1 MNTDTNNIKLK
12 DMIEDL
18 IPMSFFAFILGIIY
32 LSQKHKEKKMLISM
46 GISPE
51 EINKRKSGNSLD
63 SLKLG
68 LIAIA
73 VSLGIFAGYI
83 LSISTQLAEEA
94 AYFSMIFLFG
104 GIALL
109 VFYFFSQRKD
119 EGDNNYNTKE

>member
-1 MNTDTNNIKLK
+1 MNTDTNNLKLK

-32 LSQKHKEKKMLISM
+32 LNQRHKERKMLISM
-46 GISPE
+46 GMPVE
-51 EINKRKSGNSLD
+51 EVNNKKTLGNLD

-73 VSLGIFAGYI
+73 VALGIFVGYI
-83 LSISTQLAEEA
+83 VSISTELAEEA

-109 VFYFFSQRKD
+109 VFYFYSQRINEK
-119 EGDNNYNTKE
+119 EKYNGLD

>member
-1 MNTDTNNIKLK
+1 MNTDTNNLKLK

-32 LSQKHKEKKMLISM
+32 LNQRHKERKMLISM
-46 GISPE
+46 GMPVE
-51 EINKRKSGNSLD
+51 EVNNKKTLGNLD

-73 VSLGIFAGYI
+73 VALGIFVGYI
-83 LSISTQLAEEA
+83 VSISTELAEEA

-109 VFYFFSQRKD
+109 VFYFYSQRINEKKNIMD
-119 EGDNNYNTKE
+119 

>member
-1 MNTDTNNIKLK
+1 
-12 DMIEDL
+12 MIDDL
-18 IPMSFFAFILGIIY
+18 IPMTFFAFILGIIY
-32 LSQKHKEKKMLISM
+32 LNQRHKERKMLISM
-46 GISPE
+46 GMPME
-51 EINKRKSGNSLD
+51 EVNNKKTLSNLD

-104 GIALL
+104 GMALL
-109 VFYFFSQRKD
+109 VFYFYSQRVNEK
-119 EGDNNYNTKE
+119 EKYNGMD

>member
-1 MNTDTNNIKLK
+1 MNTDTNNLKLK

-32 LSQKHKEKKMLISM
+32 LNQRHKERKMLISM
-46 GISPE
+46 GMPVE
-51 EINKRKSGNSLD
+51 EVSNKKTLGNLD

-73 VSLGIFAGYI
+73 VALGIFVGYI
-83 LSISTQLAEEA
+83 VSISTELAEEA

-109 VFYFFSQRKD
+109 VFYFYSQRINEK
-119 EGDNNYNTKE
+119 EKYNGLD

>member
-1 MNTDTNNIKLK
+1 
-12 DMIEDL
+12 MIEDL

-32 LSQKHKEKKMLISM
+32 LNQKHKEKKMLISM
-46 GISPE
+46 GVSPE
-51 EINKRKSGNSLD
+51 EINKKRNSSDLD

-83 LSISTQLAEEA
+83 LSVSTQLAEEA